1 MSYNIEQ
8 FKQQLKH
15 YGITNEELILK
26 SEKKLSEIISTI
38 NSKDL
43 DNEVLW
49 DKTVD
54 RYYKST
60 TKLVRIL
67 ENENVRDSVSNTIL
81 NNLNNFIDVCKK
93 PEFHIAFVGAI
104 KAGKSTLI
112 NALLGKN
119 LASTSVTPETASL
132 TKFRSSK
139 GRNYIKLNFYT
150 TEEWNKLWESV
161 QASKA
166 DVFLQE
172 YNQMNAEME
181 KSNWLNKQSIKIEF
195 DNLDKL
201 KEEIKKWTS
210 SKEATHYFV
219 KEVEV
224 GLSDFNL
231 PEGVVF
237 IDTPGLDDSVKYR
250 SDITRMYIDR
260 ANAVFVCVKSD
271 SLTGQELR
279 TIYSVFANSRYN
291 PEKVY
296 VIGTQLDTLN
306 RPIENWKEQKEEWLK
321 HLSKGDCYGSMKLA
335 QNNLSIT
342 AAYLYNMCRDFND
355 LTEDDIYFDL
365 EPIARKFRVREI
377 EDNINNLIEYSQIE
391 NLKMKLN
398 QEVIEKYKVLLVN
411 DIKATYQS
419 NKEDIEDLFTKIKNN
434 QLEILELT
442 NSDIDKIKEEK
453 EKNKKILE
461 ENKREKKEMERFL
474 KQVRI
479 MTNQRAESLYKEIK
493 QIGGGVNV

>member
-8 FKQQLKH
+8 FKQQLNH

-38 NSKDL
+38 NSKEL
-43 DNEVLW
+43 NNEVLW

-60 TKLVRIL
+60 SKLLKIL
-67 ENENVRDSVSNTIL
+67 ENDNIRDSVSNTIID
-81 NNLNNFIDVCKK
+81 NLNNFIDVCKK

-139 GRNYIKLNFYT
+139 GKNYVNLSFYT
-150 TEEWNKLWESV
+150 TDEWNKLWESV
-161 QASKA
+161 QSSKA

-172 YNQMNAEME
+172 YSQLNADSE
-181 KSNWLNKQSIKIEF
+181 KSNWLNKSNMKMEF
-195 DNLDKL
+195 DNVEDL

-224 GLSDFNL
+224 GLSDFKL

-237 IDTPGLDDSVKYR
+237 VDTPGLDDPVKYR

-296 VIGTQLDTLN
+296 VIGTQLDALN

-321 HLSKGDCYGSMKLA
+321 HLSKSDCYGSMKLA

-342 AAYLYNMCRDFND
+342 AAYLYNMCIDFNN
-355 LTEDDIYFDL
+355 LTEDDIYFEL
-365 EPIARKFRVREI
+365 EPISRKFRVREI
-377 EDNINNLIEYSQIE
+377 EENLNNLIEFSQIE

-398 QEVIEKYKVLLVN
+398 QEVIEKYKALLVN

-442 NSDIDKIKEEK
+442 NADIDKIKEEK

-461 ENKREKKEMERFL
+461 ENKKEKEEMERFL